1 MMQGVGGPGMP
12 GAGFVMQ
19 PHQQQRGGRGRG
31 MQRGGRGRGGV
42 PMRGRGRGQQRG
54 GRGGGKQQQGYKFNQ
69 NVRNNRQDQIPQ
81 VPVPMPVA
89 IPSAEGQ
96 ALSLQQLAAA
106 SEEKQREMI
115 GERLFPLIQSR
126 QPTLAGKIT
135 GMLLEM
141 DNGELLHLLETPKSL
156 DEKVSE
162 AMAVLSQ
169 ATEPEEAS
177 TTEET
182 SAGAE

>member
-69 NVRNNRQDQIPQ
+69 NVRNNRQ
-81 VPVPMPVA
+81 VA

-115 GERLFPLIQSR
+115 GERLFPLIQAR

-141 DNGELLHLLETPKSL
+141 DNGELLHLLETPKAL
-156 DEKVSE
+156 DEKVEE
-162 AMAVLSQ
+162 AMTVLQQ
-169 ATEPEEAS
+169 ANEDGEEA
-177 TTEET
+177 
-182 SAGAE
+182 AAE